1 MIIAGPV
8 SSDADV
14 AWGVVARG
22 YLVSEAIIAEC
33 AG

>member
-8 SSDADV
+8 SSDAGV
-14 AWGVVARG
+14 AQEVVAGG